1 MVSSCLVVE
10 MMTTSRI
17 YLYLYETKTGFVGS
31 AVLRSIFRRYTLK
44 KLLVIVSV
52 WMLSVM
58 GVANAQEINEQNPY
72 QLVKGVASKTFDR
85 IKANQEEIKADP
97 EMLRTIMEEELVPH
111 IDYKFAAFM
120 VLGKHFKSVPPEKMN
135 EYISVFRQ
143 YLVTTYAVAMG
154 YYDNQTVLFEPE
166 SPFEN
171 KKSVTVRAVVQDPT
185 RPEIKIAFKVRKDSK
200 TNEWKAYD
208 MVAEGISMLNS
219 KRSEFESIL
228 RQDGIDA
235 VIALMRDKIGKPV
248 ELNPQ
253 QEAVAQISGDS
264 K

>member
-1 MVSSCLVVE
+1 M
-10 MMTTSRI
+10 
-17 YLYLYETKTGFVGS
+17 
-31 AVLRSIFRRYTLK
+31 K
-44 KLLVIVSV
+44 KL
-52 WMLSVM
+52 MMVM
-58 GVANAQEINEQNPY
+58 GVWMFSLVGMAQAQEINEQNPY
-72 QLVKGVASKTFDR
+72 ELVKGVASKTFDR
-85 IKANQEEIKADP
+85 IKANQEAVKADP

-120 VLGKHFKSVPPEKMN
+120 VLGKHFKSVPQEKMG
-135 EYISVFRQ
+135 EYITVFRQ
-143 YLVTTYAVAMG
+143 YLITSYAVAMG
-154 YYDNQTVLFEPE
+154 YYDNQTVQFEPE
-166 SPFEN
+166 SSFDD
-171 KKSVTVRAVVQDPT
+171 KKSVTVRAVVQDPK

-248 ELNPQ
+248 ELNQDEPIDFDG
-253 QEAVAQISGDS
+253 ESA
-264 K
+264 

>member
-1 MVSSCLVVE
+1 MKKLMAAIGLLLLSVVGTAQAQEQEISSDNPYLLVKNVA
-10 MMTTSRI
+10 
-17 YLYLYETKTGFVGS
+17 TKTF
-31 AVLRSIFRRYTLK
+31 A
-44 KLLVIVSV
+44 
-52 WMLSVM
+52 
-58 GVANAQEINEQNPY
+58 
-72 QLVKGVASKTFDR
+72 R
-85 IKANQEEIKADP
+85 IKQNQDEIKADP

-120 VLGKHFKSVPPEKMN
+120 VLGKHFKSVPREKMG

-143 YLVTTYAVAMG
+143 YLITTYAVAMG
-154 YYDNQTVLFEPE
+154 YYDNQTVIFEPE
-166 SPFEN
+166 SNFEGQ
-171 KKSVTVRAVVQDPT
+171 KSVTVRAVVQDPE

-248 ELNPQ
+248 ELN
-253 QEAVAQISGDS
+253 QEGAYDIEGAAE
-264 K
+264 

>member
-1 MVSSCLVVE
+1 M
-10 MMTTSRI
+10 
-17 YLYLYETKTGFVGS
+17 
-31 AVLRSIFRRYTLK
+31 K
-44 KLLVIVSV
+44 KLMVIMSVLMFSLV
-52 WMLSVM
+52 
-58 GVANAQEINEQNPY
+58 GTAQAQEINEQNPY
-72 QLVKGVASKTFDR
+72 ELVKGVASKTFDR
-85 IKANQEEIKADP
+85 IKANQEAVKADP

-120 VLGKHFKSVPPEKMN
+120 VLGKHFKSVPQEKMG
-135 EYISVFRQ
+135 EYITVFRQ
-143 YLVTTYAVAMG
+143 YLITSYAVAMG
-154 YYDNQTVLFEPE
+154 YYNNQTVQFEPE
-166 SPFEN
+166 SSFDD
-171 KKSVTVRAVVQDPT
+171 KKSVTVRAVVQDPK

-248 ELNPQ
+248 ELNQDEPIDFDG
-253 QEAVAQISGDS
+253 ESA
-264 K
+264 

>member
-1 MVSSCLVVE
+1 M
-10 MMTTSRI
+10 
-17 YLYLYETKTGFVGS
+17 
-31 AVLRSIFRRYTLK
+31 K
-44 KLLVIVSV
+44 KLMVVASLLLMSLVGNVQ
-52 WMLSVM
+52 
-58 GVANAQEINEQNPY
+58 AQEINDQNPY
-72 QLVKGVASKTFDR
+72 QLVKGVATKTFDR
-85 IKANQEEIKADP
+85 IKANQEQIKQDP

-120 VLGKHFKSVPPEKMN
+120 VLGKHFKSVPKEKMG

-143 YLVTTYAVAMG
+143 YLITTYAVAMG
-154 YYDNQTVLFEPE
+154 YYDNQEVIFEPE
-166 SPFEN
+166 SNFEDQ
-171 KKSVTVRAVVQDPT
+171 KSVTVRAVVQDPE

-228 RQDGIDA
+228 RQEGIDS

-248 ELNPQ
+248 ELNQ
-253 QEAVAQISGDS
+253 DESYDIDGASE
-264 K
+264 

>member
-1 MVSSCLVVE
+1 
-10 MMTTSRI
+10 
-17 YLYLYETKTGFVGS
+17 
-31 AVLRSIFRRYTLK
+31 LK
-44 KLLVIVSV
+44 KLMAAIGLLL
-52 WMLSVM
+52 LSVV
-58 GVANAQEINEQNPY
+58 GTAQAQEQEISGDNPY
-72 QLVKGVASKTFDR
+72 LLVKNVATKTFAR
-85 IKANQEEIKADP
+85 IKQNQDEIKADP

-120 VLGKHFKSVPPEKMN
+120 VLGKHFKSVPREKMG

-143 YLVTTYAVAMG
+143 YLITTYAVAMG
-154 YYDNQTVLFEPE
+154 YYDNQTVIFEPE
-166 SPFEN
+166 SNFEGQ
-171 KKSVTVRAVVQDPT
+171 KSVTVRAVVQDPE

-248 ELNPQ
+248 ELN
-253 QEAVAQISGDS
+253 QEGAYDIEGAAE
-264 K
+264 

>member
-1 MVSSCLVVE
+1 
-10 MMTTSRI
+10 
-17 YLYLYETKTGFVGS
+17 
-31 AVLRSIFRRYTLK
+31 LK
-44 KLLVIVSV
+44 KLMVIMSVLMFSLV
-52 WMLSVM
+52 
-58 GVANAQEINEQNPY
+58 GTAQAQEINEQNPY
-72 QLVKGVASKTFDR
+72 ELVKGVASKTFDR
-85 IKANQEEIKADP
+85 IKANQEAVKADP

-120 VLGKHFKSVPPEKMN
+120 VLGKHFKSVPQEKMG
-135 EYISVFRQ
+135 EYITVFRQ
-143 YLVTTYAVAMG
+143 YLITSYAVAMG
-154 YYDNQTVLFEPE
+154 YYDNQTVQFEPE
-166 SPFEN
+166 SSFDD
-171 KKSVTVRAVVQDPT
+171 KKSVTVRAVVQDPK

-248 ELNPQ
+248 ELNQDEPIDFDG
-253 QEAVAQISGDS
+253 ESA
-264 K
+264 

>member
-1 MVSSCLVVE
+1 
-10 MMTTSRI
+10 
-17 YLYLYETKTGFVGS
+17 
-31 AVLRSIFRRYTLK
+31 LK
-44 KLLVIVSV
+44 KLMAVAGLLLMSLVGNVQ
-52 WMLSVM
+52 
-58 GVANAQEINEQNPY
+58 AQEINDQNPY
-72 QLVKGVASKTFDR
+72 QLVKGVATKTFDR
-85 IKANQEEIKADP
+85 IKANQEQIKQDP

-120 VLGKHFKSVPPEKMN
+120 VLGKHFKSVPKEKMG

-143 YLVTTYAVAMG
+143 YLITTYAVAMG
-154 YYDNQTVLFEPE
+154 YYDNQEVIFEPE
-166 SPFEN
+166 SNFEDQ
-171 KKSVTVRAVVQDPT
+171 KSVTVRAVVQDPE

-228 RQDGIDA
+228 RQEGIDS

-248 ELNPQ
+248 ELNQ
-253 QEAVAQISGDS
+253 DESYDIDGASE
-264 K
+264 

>member
-1 MVSSCLVVE
+1 M
-10 MMTTSRI
+10 
-17 YLYLYETKTGFVGS
+17 
-31 AVLRSIFRRYTLK
+31 K
-44 KLLVIVSV
+44 KLMVVASLLLMSLVGNVQ
-52 WMLSVM
+52 
-58 GVANAQEINEQNPY
+58 AQEINDQNPY
-72 QLVKGVASKTFDR
+72 QLVKGVATKTFDR
-85 IKANQEEIKADP
+85 IKANQEQIKQDP

-120 VLGKHFKSVPPEKMN
+120 VLGKHFKSVPKEKMG

-143 YLVTTYAVAMG
+143 YLITTYAVAMG
-154 YYDNQTVLFEPE
+154 YYDNQKVIFEPE
-166 SPFEN
+166 SNFEDQ
-171 KKSVTVRAVVQDPT
+171 KSVTVRAVVQDPE

-228 RQDGIDA
+228 RQEGIDS

-248 ELNPQ
+248 ELNQ
-253 QEAVAQISGDS
+253 DESYDIDGASE
-264 K
+264 

>member
-1 MVSSCLVVE
+1 M
-10 MMTTSRI
+10 
-17 YLYLYETKTGFVGS
+17 
-31 AVLRSIFRRYTLK
+31 K
-44 KLLVIVSV
+44 KLMAIAGLLLMSLVGNVQ
-52 WMLSVM
+52 
-58 GVANAQEINEQNPY
+58 AQEINDQNPY
-72 QLVKGVASKTFDR
+72 QLVKGVATKTFDR
-85 IKANQEEIKADP
+85 IKANQEQIKQDP

-120 VLGKHFKSVPPEKMN
+120 VLGKHFKSVPKEKMG

-143 YLVTTYAVAMG
+143 YLITTYAVAMG
-154 YYDNQTVLFEPE
+154 YYDNQEVIFEPE
-166 SPFEN
+166 SNFEDQ
-171 KKSVTVRAVVQDPT
+171 KSVTVRAVVQDPE

-228 RQDGIDA
+228 RQEGIDS

-248 ELNPQ
+248 ELNQ
-253 QEAVAQISGDS
+253 DESYDIDGASE
-264 K
+264 

>member
-1 MVSSCLVVE
+1 M
-10 MMTTSRI
+10 
-17 YLYLYETKTGFVGS
+17 
-31 AVLRSIFRRYTLK
+31 K
-44 KLLVIVSV
+44 KLMAVAGLLLMSLVGNVQ
-52 WMLSVM
+52 
-58 GVANAQEINEQNPY
+58 AQEINDQNPY
-72 QLVKGVASKTFDR
+72 QLVKGVATKTFDR
-85 IKANQEEIKADP
+85 IKANQEQIKQDP

-120 VLGKHFKSVPPEKMN
+120 VLGKHFKSVPKEKMG

-143 YLVTTYAVAMG
+143 NLITTYSVAMG
-154 YYDNQTVLFEPE
+154 YYDNQEVIFEPE
-166 SPFEN
+166 SNFEDH
-171 KKSVTVRAVVQDPT
+171 KSVTVRAVVQDPE

-228 RQDGIDA
+228 RQEGIDS

-248 ELNPQ
+248 ELNQ
-253 QEAVAQISGDS
+253 DESYDIDGASE
-264 K
+264 

>member
-1 MVSSCLVVE
+1 MKKLMAAIGLLLLSVVGTAQAQEQEISGDNPYLLVKNVA
-10 MMTTSRI
+10 
-17 YLYLYETKTGFVGS
+17 TKTF
-31 AVLRSIFRRYTLK
+31 A
-44 KLLVIVSV
+44 
-52 WMLSVM
+52 
-58 GVANAQEINEQNPY
+58 
-72 QLVKGVASKTFDR
+72 R
-85 IKANQEEIKADP
+85 IKQNQDEIKADP

-120 VLGKHFKSVPPEKMN
+120 VLGKHFKSVPREKMG

-143 YLVTTYAVAMG
+143 YLITTYAVAMG
-154 YYDNQTVLFEPE
+154 YYDNQTVIFEPE
-166 SPFEN
+166 SNFEGQ
-171 KKSVTVRAVVQDPT
+171 KSVTVRAVVQDPE

-248 ELNPQ
+248 ELN
-253 QEAVAQISGDS
+253 QEGAYDIEGAAE
-264 K
+264 

>member
-1 MVSSCLVVE
+1 M
-10 MMTTSRI
+10 
-17 YLYLYETKTGFVGS
+17 
-31 AVLRSIFRRYTLK
+31 K
-44 KLLVIVSV
+44 KLMAVAGLLLMSLVGNVQ
-52 WMLSVM
+52 
-58 GVANAQEINEQNPY
+58 AQEINDQNPY
-72 QLVKGVASKTFDR
+72 QLAKGVATKTFDR
-85 IKANQEEIKADP
+85 IKANQEQIKQDP

-120 VLGKHFKSVPPEKMN
+120 VLGKHFKSVPKEKMG

-143 YLVTTYAVAMG
+143 YLITTYAVAMG
-154 YYDNQTVLFEPE
+154 YYDNQEVIFEPE
-166 SPFEN
+166 SNFEDQ
-171 KKSVTVRAVVQDPT
+171 KSVTVRAVVQDPE

-228 RQDGIDA
+228 RQEGIDS

-248 ELNPQ
+248 ELNQ
-253 QEAVAQISGDS
+253 DESYDIDGASE
-264 K
+264 